1 MTTADHS
8 TITAAVW
15 DGPAL
20 LAALRVAADALT
32 RGRDQINALNVFP
45 VPDGDT
51 GTNMA
56 LTLRAAVDEAVA
68 STGGSA
74 PVSLMA
80 DRIAYGALL
89 GARGNSGV
97 ILSQILRGFA
107 KALGDADEMDG
118 RDLAR
123 ALAGARDTA
132 YKAVMKPVEGTMLTV
147 IRVAAE
153 RAETS
158 GRRSPLLAVVLDEAL
173 AGAREALADT
183 PRLLDILRQANVV
196 DAGGQGIVVLL
207 DAVAAFAHGREVAD
221 EVQQPISQA
230 ASFDALAGAEHGEG
244 AFGYCTNFM
253 IAGAAIPYDRVRA
266 EIGAMGE
273 SAVIVGD
280 QRLVKVHIHTEDPGS
295 LLTYAVRWGELS
307 QIKIDNMNL
316 QTQALARGEPVTG
329 TVAAPTGVAVVAV
342 AAGDGVADV
351 MRSLGATAIV
361 TGGQTMN
368 PSIQDLLSAVEGV
381 TASSVVVLPNNGNI
395 VLAANQL
402 PGLSGKDV
410 RVVPTK
416 SVPQGLA
423 ALTAYLVDRP
433 LDANADA
440 MREAARAVRSVEV
453 TSADKDATI
462 DGVSVRRGQVIG
474 IVDDVLVVAGDDLIA
489 VAVATLA
496 HAQMETAEVVTV
508 LVGRDAEAGAGER
521 LQAAIQESRPELDV
535 EVVDGGQPHYDFLIA
550 VE

>member
-1 MTTADHS
+1 MTIVDSSA
-8 TITAAVW
+8 ITAAVW
-15 DGPAL
+15 DGPTL

-32 RGRDQINALNVFP
+32 RNRDQINALNVFP

-56 LTLRAAVDEAVA
+56 LTMRAAIDEAVA
-68 STGGSA
+68 STGGVA
-74 PVSLMA
+74 PVALMA

-107 KALGDADEMDG
+107 KALGEAEEMDG

-153 RAETS
+153 RADAS
-158 GRRSPLLAVVLDEAL
+158 GRRSPLLASVLDEAL

-207 DAVAAFAHGREVAD
+207 DAAAAYAHGREVDATAPPLAPTAD
-221 EVQQPISQA
+221 
-230 ASFDALAGAEHGEG
+230 FDALAGSDHGED

-253 IAGAAIPYDRVRA
+253 VAGVAIPYDRVRA

-280 QRLVKVHIHTEDPGS
+280 DRLIKVHIHTEDPG
-295 LLTYAVRWGELS
+295 LLLSYAVRWGELS

-316 QTQALARGEPVTG
+316 QTRALAGGELVAEPV
-329 TVAAPTGVAVVAV
+329 AAQTGVAVVAV

-351 MRSLGATAIV
+351 LRSLGATAIV

-381 TASSVVVLPNNGNI
+381 GASTVIVLPNNGNI

-402 PGLSGKDV
+402 PGLTHKAV

-416 SVPQGLA
+416 SIPQGLA

-440 MREAARAVRSVEV
+440 MGKAVEAVRSVEV
-453 TSADKDATI
+453 TTAEKDATI

-474 IVDDVLVVAGDDLIA
+474 IVDDVLVAAGDDL
-489 VAVATLA
+489 VAMTVETLS
-496 HAQMETAEVVTV
+496 HADMAAAEVLTV
-508 LVGRDAEAGAGER
+508 LVGGDAPPDAGAT
-521 LQAAIQESRPELDV
+521 LAAALESRFPSIDV
-535 EVVDGGQPHYDFLIA
+535 EVLDGGQPHYDFLIA